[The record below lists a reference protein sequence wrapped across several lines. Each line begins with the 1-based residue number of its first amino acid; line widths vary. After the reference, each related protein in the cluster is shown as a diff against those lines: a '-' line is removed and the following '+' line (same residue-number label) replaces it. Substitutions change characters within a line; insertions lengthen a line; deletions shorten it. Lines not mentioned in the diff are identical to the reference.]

1 MVSKNMSVL
10 AARRSTSKA
19 SYLKIDTD
27 GNKVDMKGLIQTANF
42 ELGSSQ
48 FDIPSFKYT
57 PRINK

>member
-1 MVSKNMSVL
+1 MSVL

-19 SYLKIDTD
+19 SYLKIDTE